1 MKENAQGK
9 KENTSGGNLLLF
21 RNRTA
26 WMLSEIPLTLLLGAI
41 CGTVSVTFA
50 SLELTEMAFI
60 NILNTWLE
68 DEPFFSLRMGRLMG
82 EGAVYGSMINLIMV
96 GIIGYRS
103 ADEVENKGI
112 VITSLIAGVLASVLA
127 AIVRWR

>member
-1 MKENAQGK
+1 
-9 KENTSGGNLLLF
+9 
-21 RNRTA
+21 
-26 WMLSEIPLTLLLGAI
+26 
-41 CGTVSVTFA
+41 
-50 SLELTEMAFI
+50 
-60 NILNTWLE
+60 
-68 DEPFFSLRMGRLMG
+68 
-82 EGAVYGSMINLIMV
+82 MINLIMV